1 LIFQDHLRENLMRY
15 LTGKSTEEESSRFEE
30 RLLAD
35 QEFSDAAAACE
46 QELIDAYASNSLD
59 AKERDALQLWIEAS
73 PRRMQRVTMSRAL
86 FAKQPQ
92 RIRQDWRIAG
102 MLAAAACIV
111 AAVGVTLFLANRPIR
126 SSSTAAMSTPPA
138 HAVAP
143 SNGLT
148 AKSAGTTE
156 PQIIFLVAERIRGEQ
171 QITSHAILQ
180 DAPVEMQVLLPQEIA
195 LSGYTLTVSSLD
207 DGSHILLKQEHLQA
221 RSAQGRLY
229 LSVKFAAG
237 SLPRGRYR
245 ASVSRGEDKLT
256 AQFTIKQ

>member
-1 LIFQDHLRENLMRY
+1 MIFQDHLRASLMRY
-15 LTGKSTEEESSRFEE
+15 LTGKSTAEESSRFEE

-35 QEFSDAAAACE
+35 QEFSDAVAASE
-46 QELIDAYASNSLD
+46 QDLIDAYASESLD
-59 AKERDALQLWIEAS
+59 AKDRDAIQFWIEAS

-92 RIRQDWRIAG
+92 RIRQGWQIVG
-102 MLAAAACIV
+102 MLAAAACV
-111 AAVGVTLFLANRPIR
+111 LAVVGMTLFLAKRLISNP
-126 SSSTAAMSTPPA
+126 STAALSAQPA

-143 SNGLT
+143 SNG
-148 AKSAGTTE
+148 APSRSAGPIQ

-171 QITSHAILQ
+171 QITSHAILP

-207 DGSHILLKQEHLQA
+207 DGSHVFWEQEHLQA
-221 RSAQGRLY
+221 KSAQGRLY
-229 LSVKFAAG
+229 LSVTFAAG

-245 ASVSRGEDKLT
+245 ASVSRGEDTLT
-256 AQFTIKQ
+256 AQFAIKQ